1 MSKPVLDDLF
11 AFHGRRNRKSYAL
24 LHLALYGFGVSLG
37 LMILI
42 LDEAL
47 GGTGATA
54 VVLVVVLVLLITIIS
69 LITSAQRCRDVG
81 FSGFAALTMLL
92 PYVGS
97 AVWVAMLV
105 WPGDEGKNKFG
116 EDPRGQA
123 ISTLGMSK
131 HRREI

>member
-69 LITSAQRCRDVG
+69 LITSAQRCRDAG
-81 FSGFAALTMLL
+81 FSGFAALLLCL
-92 PYVGS
+92 PYAGT

-105 WPGDEGKNKFG
+105 WPGEQGKNRFG
-116 EDPRGQA
+116 DDPRCRSVLLR
-123 ISTLGMSK
+123 I
-131 HRREI
+131 